1 MVVVVVRGGG
11 GGGDGE
17 ALKRRRS
24 KERRGDETGAEAR
37 EEERNGDSERLLR
50 ERLVVVTP
58 RTHPPPPR
66 GPLAAGGLGLGG
78 WAVLRAESVT
88 NVVGGVPRVDD
99 REPADGRTLGRPSRV
114 PSACGCGR
122 VRHAIAAAA
131 QRLRLPSSN
140 KGRIPGEMCVRVCVC
155 VGVVGGVGHFH
166 HRLCEFT

>member
-131 QRLRLPSSN
+131 QRLN
-140 KGRIPGEMCVRVCVC
+140 KGRIPGEMCVVCVC
-155 VGVVGGVGHFH
+155 GGWWGGGGVGHFH